1 MNIKNFIK
9 NILPAILLLL
19 AVNFNAWSQNEKN
32 FEISKNLEVFISLFN
47 ELNKNYVD
55 DIHPGELMQ
64 TSIEA
69 MLETLDPYTVYI
81 PEADVE
87 DYRMITTG
95 QYGGIGALIHKNG
108 QYVVISEPYKGF
120 PAHMTGLKA
129 GDRLLKINGE
139 DMTGKASDEVSRF
152 LKGQPGTTV
161 SVEVERNGEPAPLA
175 FELKRENITIKDI
188 PYYGM
193 LNDRIGY
200 IRLSGFTQNAGSDV
214 KKAYVELQNK
224 YKPEGMILDLRN
236 NGGGLLHEAVNV
248 TNIFVDKG
256 SLVVSTKGK
265 LEDKNQEHRTR
276 FNGIDTKTPIVIL
289 INAYSA
295 SASEIVAGAIQ
306 DMDRGVVLGQRS
318 FGKGLVQN
326 VIPLSYNSQLKV
338 TVAKYYIPSG
348 RCIQAIDYSLKD
360 DEGYFTKIPDSLV
373 TEFKTLRGRPVY
385 DGGGITPDISMA
397 PRKYS
402 PILASLLTKFLIF
415 DYATQFARENPS
427 IPTPE
432 DFVITDEIYDDFTN
446 FLSDKDYDYTTMGE
460 RKMKELKK
468 AAREEGYY
476 DAIADEFEVLHQS
489 LMHNKEEDLINNREE
504 ISEILKIEIVTRYY
518 YQEGKVRASL
528 HSDPEV
534 IRAISILENPGLYSS
549 ILDGSYTDEEE
560 ANPREPDKEQ
570 G

>member
-1 MNIKNFIK
+1 MNFSTFIK
-9 NILPAILLLL
+9 TIIPAILFSL
-19 AVNFNAWSQNEKN
+19 AVGFTAHSQNEKN

-69 MLETLDPYTVYI
+69 MLETLDPYTVFI

-108 QYVVISEPYKGF
+108 QYVVISEPYEGF
-120 PAHMTGLKA
+120 PAQMTGLKA

-214 KKAYVELQNK
+214 KKAYVELQSK
-224 YKPEGMILDLRN
+224 HKPEGLILDLRN

-248 TNIFVDKG
+248 TNVFVDKG

-265 LEDKNQEHRTR
+265 LEEKNQEHRTR

-306 DMDRGVVLGQRS
+306 DMDRGVVIGQRS

-360 DEGYFTKIPDSLV
+360 DEGHFTKIPDSLV
-373 TEFKTLRGRPVY
+373 NEFRTQRGRPVF
-385 DGGGITPDISMA
+385 DGGGITPDISLA
-397 PRKYS
+397 PKKYS
-402 PILASLLTKFLIF
+402 PILASLLTKYLIF
-415 DYATQFARENPS
+415 DFATEFAGKNPS
-427 IPTPE
+427 IPAPE
-432 DFVITDEIYDDFTN
+432 DFVITDEIYNDFTH

-476 DAIADEFEVLHQS
+476 DAIADAFEVLHQQ
-489 LMHNKEEDLINNREE
+489 LMHNKEEDLVNNRKE

-534 IRAISILENPGLYSS
+534 IRAIGILENPGLYTS
-549 ILDGSYTDEEE
+549 ILDGSYTGEEE
-560 ANPREPDKEQ
+560 ETDKEQ